1 MGSTGNDR
9 FNEEAATW
17 DSDPTVNKASEEAFK
32 AIVDTFPQLRQNGE
46 KTIDVLEIGC
56 GTGLLSLRIAP
67 LVRSLVAVDAA
78 PGMIAALE
86 SKLRDPSA
94 PKNIT
99 PLALLLTDP
108 SDRNLPPQSS
118 SNPEGPRRQFH
129 LILSHLVLHHIPDLR
144 ETLQTMYDCL
154 LPEGS
159 VALTDFEDFGPE
171 ARRFHPE
178 SKVEGVERHGI
189 HAESFA
195 QLMREVGFVD
205 VDVRPKWKVIKDV
218 ERFPGEWGSKKPSG
232 EGVTLEKM
240 EFPFLLCR
248 GKKA

>member
-1 MGSTGNDR
+1 M
-9 FNEEAATW
+9 
-17 DSDPTVNKASEEAFK
+17 
-32 AIVDTFPQLRQNGE
+32 
-46 KTIDVLEIGC
+46 
-56 GTGLLSLRIAP
+56 
-67 LVRSLVAVDAA
+67 RSLVAVDTAT
-78 PGMIAALE
+78 GMIAALE
-86 SKLRDPSA
+86 SKLRGSSA

-99 PLALLLTDP
+99 PLAILLTNP
-108 SDRNLPPQSS
+108 SDPHLPPQSS
-118 SNPEGPRRQFH
+118 SSPDGPRRQFH

-144 ETLQTMYDCL
+144 EALQTMYDCL
-154 LPEGS
+154 LPGGS
-159 VALTDFEDFGPE
+159 VALTDYEDFGPE

-178 SKVEGVERHGI
+178 CKMYGVERHGI

-195 QLMREVGFVD
+195 TLMREVGFVD
-205 VDVRPKWKVIKDV
+205 VDVSPTWKVWKDV

>member
-1 MGSTGNDR
+1 MGSTANDR

-17 DSDPTVNKASEEAFK
+17 DSNPTVNKASEEAFK
-32 AIVDTFPQLRQNGE
+32 AIVDAFPQLKQDGE

-78 PGMIAALE
+78 SGMIAALE

-108 SDRNLPPQSS
+108 YDRRVPPRSS
-118 SNPEGPRRQFH
+118 SDPDGPRRQFH

-144 ETLQTMYDCL
+144 ETLKTMHGCL
-154 LPEGS
+154 VPGGS

-178 SKVEGVERHGI
+178 SKMDGVERHGI

-205 VDVRPKWKVIKDV
+205 VDVRPKWKVLKDV
-218 ERFPGEWGSKKPSG
+218 ERFPGEWAAKKPSD
-232 EGVTLEKM
+232 EGFTFETM
-240 EFPFLLCR
+240 EFPFLLCC